1 MLECGF
7 FSFFFFYYYYL
18 KVDPVAWLMLKEN
31 K

>member
-18 KVDPVAWLMLKEN
+18 KVDPVAWLMSKEN